1 MAEPHF
7 EDPIEWVG
15 HFWRKQRLGDPAKF
29 MALGS
34 LLRLQQLLTAEL
46 DRALKPFALTRTG
59 YLVLATVQLSP
70 DGTRLL
76 SRIATHM
83 LVHATT
89 VTLVV
94 DKLEEQGLLVR
105 QAHPTDR
112 RATHAMITSAGSA
125 LLKEATRALDKIGFG
140 MPGLTNKQARELV
153 DILAPIRE
161 RAGDAEPA
169 PERSTDRLDPSATG
183 R

>member
-15 HFWRKQRLGDPAKF
+15 HFWRKQQLGDPSKF

-34 LLRLQQLLTAEL
+34 LMRLQQIVTQEL
-46 DRALKPFALTRTG
+46 DRALKPFGLTRTG

-83 LVHATT
+83 LVHPTT
-89 VTLVV
+89 ITLVV

-112 RATHAMITSAGSA
+112 RATYARITPAGTA
-125 LLKEATRALDKIGFG
+125 LMKEASRALDKVGFG
-140 MPGLTNKQARELV
+140 MPGLTNTQAREL
-153 DILAPIRE
+153 IEALSPIRE
-161 RAGDAEPA
+161 QAGDAERRG
-169 PERSTDRLDPSATG
+169 EG
-183 R
+183 RASRVS